1 MNVKI
6 EAVARD
12 KGKKSEIKSL
22 RKEGF
27 IPGIIYGEGKEGL
40 KISLPKISFLKEY
53 NKTIGEIA
61 FFDITANGKV
71 YNTIIKE
78 RQVHPVSREFVHLDF
93 LEIHKG
99 KAITVN
105 VPIKTKGHSQ
115 GEQAGGLLEVLMRKL
130 EVSCLP
136 KDIPEHIEI
145 DVSELNIGETI
156 HLTDIELDMHTELPG
171 DTPLIAVRAPKKEEE
186 EEVIP
191 EEEAVEGEEA
201 EKEKT
206 EEESSEEKPSK
217 EKSSKEKST

>member
-6 EAVARD
+6 EAIERD
-12 KGKKSEIKSL
+12 KGKKSDLNAL

-27 IPGIIYGEGKEGL
+27 IPGIIYGEGKEGMR
-40 KISLPKISFLKEY
+40 ISLPKIPFLKEY
-53 NKTIGEIA
+53 NKTIGEIS
-61 FFDITANGKV
+61 FFDITLNGKE
-71 YNTIIKE
+71 YQTIIKE

-93 LEIHKG
+93 LKIHKG
-99 KAITVN
+99 KTITVN

-115 GEQAGGLLEVLMRKL
+115 GEQAGGLLEVLMRKI

-136 KDIPEHIEI
+136 KDIPENIEI

-156 HLTDIELDMHTELPG
+156 HLTDIELVNVHTELPG

-186 EEVIP
+186 VTP
-191 EEEAVEGEEA
+191 EEEAAEGEES

-206 EEESSEEKPSK
+206 DEESSEER
-217 EKSSKEKST
+217 SSKE

>member
-6 EAVARD
+6 EAVERE

-22 RKEGF
+22 RKKGF

-40 KISLPKISFLKEY
+40 KISLEKIPFLKQY
-53 NKTIGEIA
+53 KKALGEIA
-61 FFDITANGKV
+61 FFDITLNGKV
-71 YNTIIKE
+71 YKTIIKE

-99 KAITVN
+99 KVITVY
-105 VPIKTKGHSQ
+105 VPIKTKGQSL
-115 GEQAGGLLEVLMRKL
+115 GEQAGGLLEILTRKL

-145 DVSELNIGETI
+145 DISEMNIGDTI
-156 HLTDIELDMHTELPG
+156 HLTDIELVDMQTELSG

-186 EEVIP
+186 ITP
-191 EEEAVEGEEA
+191 EEEVVEGEET
-201 EKEKT
+201 EEKPEEETSKEKP
-206 EEESSEEKPSK
+206 SEEK
-217 EKSSKEKST
+217 ST

>member
-6 EAVARD
+6 EAIERE

-40 KISLPKISFLKEY
+40 KISLPKIPFLKEY
-53 NKTIGEIA
+53 KKTIGEIA
-61 FFDITANGKV
+61 FFDINTNGKV
-71 YNTIIKE
+71 CKTIIKE
-78 RQVHPVSREFVHLDF
+78 RQIHPVSREFVHLDF
-93 LEIHKG
+93 LEVHKG
-99 KAITVN
+99 KPITVN
-105 VPIKTKGHSQ
+105 VPIRTIGHSK
-115 GEQAGGLLEVLMRKL
+115 GELVGGLLEVLMRKL
-130 EVSCLP
+130 EISCLP

-156 HLTDIELDMHTELPG
+156 HLTDIELVDMHTELPG

-186 EEVIP
+186 ITP

-206 EEESSEEKPSK
+206 EEESSEEK
-217 EKSSKEKST
+217 SSKEKST